1 MKVIL
6 GREERWWA
14 LTLEEVGGSRD
25 WGSGLHGLELD
36 QHGEAV
42 DNPTYRG
49 SGSNQCWQSSSPW
62 LLAVFAAE
70 PGSHVTPWLFHEHL
84 PLTAT
89 SIWLAEHLMEV
100 MPSHVLRFCWTPS
113 KLSQVNLFSMT
124 QDSWLP
130 PEMKTRPLAS
140 RSIMLGMWKIKPAV
154 SIFRTFLDSDNDS
167 LNVLVSYCCWNNMP
181 QTWWLRITQIYY
193 FTILEIRGLKCLM
206 GIKCRF

>member
-42 DNPTYRG
+42 DNPTYGG

-62 LLAVFAAE
+62 LLAVFATE

-89 SIWLAEHLMEV
+89 SIWLAEHLVEV
-100 MPSHVLRFCWTPS
+100 MPSHVLKFCWTPS
-113 KLSQVNLFSMT
+113 KLSQVNTPLFNDTGLMT
-124 QDSWLP
+124 SPWNENRAFGIQINHAGYVKSKACSIHIQDFPGQW
-130 PEMKTRPLAS
+130 
-140 RSIMLGMWKIKPAV
+140 
-154 SIFRTFLDSDNDS
+154 
-167 LNVLVSYCCWNNMP
+167 
-181 QTWWLRITQIYY
+181 
-193 FTILEIRGLKCLM
+193 
-206 GIKCRF
+206 